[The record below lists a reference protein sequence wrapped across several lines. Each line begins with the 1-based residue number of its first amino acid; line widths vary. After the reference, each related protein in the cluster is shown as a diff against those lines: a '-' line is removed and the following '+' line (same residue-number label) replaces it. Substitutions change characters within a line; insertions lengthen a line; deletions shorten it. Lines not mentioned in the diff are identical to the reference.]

1 MTIYTP
7 ELGDEICAGLAE
19 GKSLAAVCRELGVEY
34 RDVFKWLRDTE
45 KKEFADNYAHAR
57 EAQSHLFAEDVIA
70 ISDDPNLQ
78 SDDKR
83 VRIDA
88 RKWYAGK
95 MQPKKYGDKT
105 LIGSDPENPLPASA
119 STVIVTPDVIR
130 AELLKVRD
138 EF

>member
-1 MTIYTP
+1 MTAYTP
-7 ELGDEICAGLAE
+7 ELADDICAALAE
-19 GKSLAAVCRELGVEY
+19 GKSLVRVCRELDVEY
-34 RDVFKWLRDTE
+34 RNVFAWLRDPE
-45 KKEFADNYAHAR
+45 KKDFADNYASAR
-57 EAQSHLFAEDVIA
+57 EAQAHLFAEEVIT
-70 ISDDPNLQ
+70 ISDDAGLQ

-105 LIGSDPENPLPASA
+105 VLSNDPENPLPSGNV
-119 STVIVTPDVIR
+119 TVAVTPDVIR

>member
-1 MTIYTP
+1 MTDYSP
-7 ELGDEICAGLAE
+7 ELADDICAGLAE
-19 GKSLAAVCRELGVEY
+19 GKSLVRVCKELDVQY
-34 RDVFKWLRDTE
+34 RDVFTWLRDPA
-45 KKEFADNYAHAR
+45 KKGFADNYALAR
-57 EAQSHLFAEDVIA
+57 EAQSHLFAEDVIT
-70 ISDDPNLQ
+70 ISDDPTLQ

-105 LIGSDPENPLPASA
+105 VLSNDPENPLPAGNV
-119 STVIVTPDVIR
+119 TVAVTPEIIR